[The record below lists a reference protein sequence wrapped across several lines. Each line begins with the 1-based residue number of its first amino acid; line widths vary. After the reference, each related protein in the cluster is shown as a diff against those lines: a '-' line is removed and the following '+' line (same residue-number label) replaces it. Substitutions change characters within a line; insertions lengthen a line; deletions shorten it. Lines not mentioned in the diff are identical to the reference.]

1 MNTVIRN
8 GRLIDPANGIDAIT
22 DLYISNGRIAGI
34 GAQPDLSATRSSD
47 ESRFDHETDAS
58 GCYVLPG
65 LVDLCARM
73 REPGEEHKATIRS
86 EARAAASA
94 GITRMVSPPDTFPI
108 IDTPAMA
115 HMIQDR
121 ADDAGFSIVHPLG
134 ALTVGLKG
142 EQLTDMAMLMDAGC
156 VGVSNALQS
165 VENTLLM
172 RRAMQYAST
181 YDIPVFINPQDFW
194 LQGNGVV
201 HEGEIST
208 RLGLP
213 AIPEAAETVGVARD
227 IALIETSGARAHFNL
242 LSCGRSVSMIAEA
255 QHRGLPVTASVSIH
269 HLLCSENDI
278 GAFNT
283 QYKVMPPLR
292 TEKDRQELIRGV
304 HDGYIRA
311 ICSDH
316 QPHDIDA
323 KLVPFSEAAA
333 GIAGIETLLP
343 LTVSLV
349 NDHQLPIETA
359 IAAVTSNPAR
369 IIGIDAGHLAVGA
382 QADLCLFDPVRSWV
396 FNSETMQTH
405 GRNSPFLGARLQGK
419 VVKTLIQGR
428 TVYSED

>member
-1 MNTVIRN
+1 M
-8 GRLIDPANGIDAIT
+8 
-22 DLYISNGRIAGI
+22 
-34 GAQPDLSATRSSD
+34 TRG
-47 ESRFDHETDAS
+47 SRSFT
-58 GCYVLPG
+58 
-65 LVDLCARM
+65 
-73 REPGEEHKATIRS
+73 
-86 EARAAASA
+86 
-94 GITRMVSPPDTFPI
+94 
-108 IDTPAMA
+108 
-115 HMIQDR
+115 
-121 ADDAGFSIVHPLG
+121 PLG

-181 YDIPVFINPQDFW
+181 YDIPVFINPQDSW

-227 IALIETSGARAHFNL
+227 IALIETSGARTHFNL
-242 LSCGRSVSMIAEA
+242 LSCERSVSMISEA
-255 QHRGLPVTASVSIH
+255 QHRKLPVTASVSIH

-283 QYKVMPPLR
+283 QYKVIPPFR
-292 TEKDRQELIRGV
+292 TEKDRQGLIRGV
-304 HDGYIRA
+304 NEGYIRA

-343 LTVSLV
+343 LTISLV
-349 NDHQLPIETA
+349 NSHQLSMEIA
-359 IAAVTSNPAR
+359 IAAVTSNPAA

-382 QADLCLFDPVRSWV
+382 QADLVSVRPCSI
-396 FNSETMQTH
+396 
-405 GRNSPFLGARLQGK
+405 LGFRQ
-419 VVKTLIQGR
+419 
-428 TVYSED
+428 

>member
-8 GRLIDPANGIDAIT
+8 GHLVDPANGVNAKT
-22 DLYISNGRIAGI
+22 DLYIRNGRIAGVGTPPRI
-34 GAQPDLSATRSSD
+34 AGGRASGESGFDNEIDAT
-47 ESRFDHETDAS
+47 
-58 GCYVLPG
+58 GCYVFPG
-65 LVDLCARM
+65 LVDLCARL
-73 REPGEEHKATIRS
+73 REPGEEHKATIRT

-94 GITRMVSPPDTFPI
+94 GVTRMVSPPDTFPI

-121 ADDAGFSIVHPLG
+121 ADDAGFAIIHPLG

-156 VGVSNALQS
+156 VGVSNALKS

-227 IALIETSGARAHFNL
+227 IALIETSGARAHFDL
-242 LSCGRSVSMIAEA
+242 LSCGRSVSMISEA
-255 QHRGLPVTASVSIH
+255 QHRDLPVTASVSIH

-283 QYKVMPPLR
+283 QYKVLPPFR
-292 TEKDRQELIRGV
+292 TEKDRQELIQGIN
-304 HDGYIRA
+304 DGYIRA

-349 NDHQLPIETA
+349 NNHQLPMETA
-359 IAAVTSNPAR
+359 IAAVTSNPAA

-382 QADLCLFDPVRSWV
+382 HADLCLFDPDRKWV
-396 FNSETMQTH
+396 FDSETMQSN
-405 GRNSPFLGARLQGK
+405 GRNSPFLGTQLQGK
-419 VVKTLIQGR
+419 VVRTLLHGR
-428 TVYSED
+428 TVYSES

>member
-8 GRLIDPANGIDAIT
+8 GHLVDPANGINART
-22 DLYISNGRIAGI
+22 DLYIRNGRIAGV
-34 GAQPDLSATRSSD
+34 GAQPNSPGAQPSGECDFEKEIDATGR
-47 ESRFDHETDAS
+47 
-58 GCYVLPG
+58 YVFPG
-65 LVDLCARM
+65 LVDLCARS
-73 REPGEEHKATIRS
+73 REPGEEHKATIMT

-121 ADDAGFSIVHPLG
+121 ANDAGFAIVHPLG

-181 YDIPVFINPQDFW
+181 YGIPVFINPQDSW

-242 LSCGRSVSMIAEA
+242 LSCARSVSMIAEA
-255 QHRGLPVTASVSIH
+255 RYRQLSVTASVSIH

-283 QYKVMPPLR
+283 QYKVIPPLR

-304 HDGYIRA
+304 NEGSIQA

-316 QPHDIDA
+316 QPHDVDA

-343 LTVSLV
+343 LTMRLV
-349 NDHQLPIETA
+349 NNGQLSLKTA
-359 IAAVTSNPAR
+359 IAAVTANPAT

-382 QADLCLFDPVRSWV
+382 RADLCLFDPCKKWV
-396 FNSETMQTH
+396 FDSETMQSN
-405 GRNSPFLGARLQGK
+405 GRNSPFLGMQLQGK
-419 VVKTLIQGR
+419 VVRTLIHGR
-428 TVYSED
+428 TVYCES

>member
-8 GRLIDPANGIDAIT
+8 GHLVDPANGVNART
-22 DLYISNGRIAGI
+22 DLYIRDGRVAGVGKPPEI
-34 GAQPDLSATRSSD
+34 SAREPSG
-47 ESRFDHETDAS
+47 ESGFDHEIDAT
-58 GCYVLPG
+58 GYYVFPG
-65 LVDLCARM
+65 LVDLCARL
-73 REPGEEHKATIRS
+73 REPGEEHKATIKT

-94 GITRMVSPPDTFPI
+94 GITRMVTPPDTFPI

-121 ADDAGFSIVHPLG
+121 AYDAGFAAVHPLG

-181 YDIPVFINPQDFW
+181 YDTPVFINPQDSW

-242 LSCGRSVSMIAEA
+242 LSCARSVSMISEA
-255 QHRGLPVTASVSIH
+255 QRRKLPVTASVSIH

-292 TEKDRQELIRGV
+292 TEKDRRELIRGV
-304 HDGYIRA
+304 DEGCIRA

-343 LTVSLV
+343 LTISLV
-349 NDHQLPIETA
+349 NDRQLSMETA
-359 IAAVTSNPAR
+359 IAAVTSNPAA
-369 IIGIDAGHLAVGA
+369 IIGMDAGHLAVGV

-396 FNSETMQTH
+396 LDSETMQSNGH
-405 GRNSPFLGARLQGK
+405 NSPFLGTRLQGK
-419 VVKTLIQGR
+419 VVRTLIHGR
-428 TVYSED
+428 TVYNGD

>member
-1 MNTVIRN
+1 MNMVIRN
-8 GRLIDPANGIDAIT
+8 GRLVDPANGINATT
-22 DLYISNGRIAGI
+22 DLYISNGRIAGV
-34 GAQPDLSATRSSD
+34 GAPPQIPPAGKSGFEHEIDAT
-47 ESRFDHETDAS
+47 
-58 GCYVLPG
+58 GYYVFPG
-65 LVDLCARM
+65 LVDLCARL
-73 REPGEEHKATIRS
+73 REPGEEHKATIKS
-86 EARAAASA
+86 ETRAAASA
-94 GITRMVSPPDTFPI
+94 GITRMICPPDTFPI

-121 ADDAGFSIVHPLG
+121 ANDAGFAVVHPLG

-142 EQLTDMAMLMDAGC
+142 QQLTDMAMLMDAGC
-156 VGVSNALQS
+156 VGVSNALRS

-181 YDIPVFINPQDFW
+181 YDTPVFINPQDSW

-201 HEGEIST
+201 HEGEVST

-242 LSCGRSVSMIAEA
+242 LSCARSVSMIAEA
-255 QHRGLPVTASVSIH
+255 RHRQLPVTASVSIH

-292 TEKDRQELIRGV
+292 TEKDRQQLIRGV
-304 HDGYIRA
+304 DEGCIQA

-323 KLVPFSEAAA
+323 KLAPFGEAAA

-343 LTVSLV
+343 LIIRLV
-349 NDHQLPIETA
+349 DNRQLSMQTA
-359 IAAVTSNPAR
+359 IAAVTSNPAA

-382 QADLCLFDPVRSWV
+382 PADLCLFDPGKKWV
-396 FNSETMQTH
+396 FDHETMQSN
-405 GRNSPFLGARLQGK
+405 GRNSPFLGTQLQGK
-419 VVKTLIQGR
+419 VVRTLIHGQ

>member
-8 GRLIDPANGIDAIT
+8 GHLVDPANGINART
-22 DLYISNGRIAGI
+22 DLYISNGKIAGV
-34 GAQPDLSATRSSD
+34 GAPPKIPDLRSSG
-47 ESRFDHETDAS
+47 ESGFSNEIDAT
-58 GCYVLPG
+58 GYYVFPG
-65 LVDLCARM
+65 LVDLCARL
-73 REPGEEHKATIRS
+73 REPGEEHKATIRT

-121 ADDAGFSIVHPLG
+121 ADDAGFTVVHPLG

-142 EQLTDMAMLMDAGC
+142 ERLTDMAMLMDAGC

-181 YDIPVFINPQDFW
+181 YDIPVFINPQDPW

-227 IALIETSGARAHFNL
+227 IALIETSGARTHFNL
-242 LSCGRSVSMIAEA
+242 LSCGRSVSMISEA
-255 QHRGLPVTASVSIH
+255 QHRKLPVTASVSVH

-283 QYKVMPPLR
+283 QYKVMPPFR

-304 HDGYIRA
+304 NEGYIRA

-343 LTVSLV
+343 LTFSLV
-349 NDHQLPIETA
+349 NNHQLSLETA
-359 IAAVTSNPAR
+359 IAAVTSNPAA

-382 QADLCLFDPVRSWV
+382 QADLCLFDPVRSWI
-396 FNSETMQTH
+396 FDSETMQTH

-419 VVKTLIQGR
+419 VVKTLIKGR
-428 TVYSED
+428 AVYSED